1 MGITQ
6 HRSHSQR
13 LPILREWNEKIYNST
28 VQTLISESPLLEV
41 TDGLITLYDGT
52 IPIIFEGT
60 TGSNKLT
67 EQNIGKTYFRK
78 IKRIDHNNF
87 LIGAFHRK
95 KQIQSLG
102 IISKGSKDSVRFN
115 PELLEKNKEGF

>member
-1 MGITQ
+1 
-6 HRSHSQR
+6 
-13 LPILREWNEKIYNST
+13 
-28 VQTLISESPLLEV
+28 
-41 TDGLITLYDGT
+41 LYDGT

-78 IKRIDHNNF
+78 IKRIDYNHF

-115 PELLEKNKEGF
+115 PQLLEKHKEGFLSPMDN